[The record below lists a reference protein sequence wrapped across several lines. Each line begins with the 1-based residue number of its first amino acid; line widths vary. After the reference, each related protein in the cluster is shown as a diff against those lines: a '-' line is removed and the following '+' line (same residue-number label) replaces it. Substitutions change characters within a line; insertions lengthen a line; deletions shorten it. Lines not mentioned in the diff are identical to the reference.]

1 MPVDA
6 SIPLQVKPF
15 EGMNPQQVLSLQH
28 LSQQM
33 QMQNEQL
40 SEFRRKREVENQLRN
55 IYSRPDA
62 IDPTTKMP
70 TERTLADIA
79 KVDPATFVSTRGK
92 MIEATEKQAITEK
105 NVAQMRA
112 ALAGVDEKD
121 RKIMNQ
127 IQVGAHDAYEAKLK
141 ETQDPAQATKTAQEF
156 FSSRLTD
163 EDKLGVLGKKYI
175 EAGRSQP
182 FDAGRSEIMIKAMR
196 PLGVEKE
203 TGPSDLKRLMDE
215 RDALPEGSPRRK
227 EYDDKIKKLGAP
239 TGAMLTNAPV
249 KGDFTKTGEEFLKS
263 LPADTQ
269 NIVKKIAAYEIDPK
283 TLSTIGGHRE
293 KMLSLAS
300 QYDQTFDQKNYN
312 LQAQA
317 VSRFATGKQGDTV
330 RSLNVAIEHM
340 DTARK
345 LGSALQNGDIQVFN
359 RFAQQLAEQTGK
371 PAPTNFDAVKEI
383 VADEVVKGVIG
394 GPGSVEDRKQAADKI
409 RRASSP
415 AQLNGVFDSWTELLG
430 GQLKGLERQYE
441 GATNRKDFRTKFV
454 TKRAQEAIAGKEQPA
469 RRSSDTISAEDQA
482 LIDKYK

>member
-40 SEFRRKREVENQLRN
+40 TEFRRKREVENQLRN

-141 ETQDPAQATKTAQEF
+141 ETQDPAQATRTAQEF
-156 FSSRLTD
+156 FSSRLTE

-203 TGPSDLKRLMDE
+203 VGPSDLKRLMDE
-215 RDALPEGSPRRK
+215 RDALPEGSTRRK

-239 TGAMLTNAPV
+239 TAAMAGATSNFE
-249 KGDFTKTGEEFLKS
+249 GRNGEILAAMAERGAS
-263 LPADTQ
+263 LPTGFRSKEQQAGLL
-269 NIVKKIAAYEIDPK
+269 NG
-283 TLSTIGGHRE
+283 LSKRYPD
-293 KMLSLAS
+293 LSP
-300 QYDQTFDQKNYN
+300 DQ
-312 LQAQA
+312 
-317 VSRFATGKQGDTV
+317 
-330 RSLNVAIEHM
+330 I
-340 DTARK
+340 
-345 LGSALQNGDIQVFN
+345 
-359 RFAQQLAEQTGK
+359 
-371 PAPTNFDAVKEI
+371 
-383 VADEVVKGVIG
+383 
-394 GPGSVEDRKQAADKI
+394 ADKI
-409 RRASSP
+409 
-415 AQLNGVFDSWTELLG
+415 VK
-430 GQLKGLERQYE
+430 GQLDLTGLKKEVQVAGTQAGKIAYAENEIEQTIPLVREASAKLPRGKFVPYEKLKQMGEAAFSDPDLAEFKMYMTSLSNAYDMLAARGGTDMEKRKENRRNFETAQSPEALERVLQ
-441 GATNRKDFRTKFV
+441 AVRKEAQASGRAAKASMDV
-454 TKRAQEAIAGKEQPA
+454 TKKPGSEAEPPS
-469 RRSSDTISAEDQA
+469 RRSTDNNNDPLGIRGNH
-482 LIDKYK
+482 